1 MKVPIRWLKDY
12 VDFDLSLGALVNRL
26 ALAGLEVSGI
36 NHWGL
41 PAPEGLRLG
50 AEDPYPVWD
59 KDKII
64 IGLVTKVDKHPD
76 ADRLKLPTVEY
87 GSGRSITMVTGAPN
101 LSVGDTGQKVIL
113 ALSGSV
119 LFDGHATPKVLKEL
133 KPGKIRGITSDGMV
147 CSGFELGISEDHD
160 GIIILEDDAPIGMP
174 LADYFGDSIIEIDIL
189 PNKARCLSM
198 IGVAREVAAMTGGK
212 LKPFEHKPH
221 TFGPAITGKVKASIQ
236 DTSACHRY
244 TASLIENIKVAPS
257 PAFLKRR
264 LHQAGMR
271 PINNIVDITNYV
283 MLEQGQ
289 PLHAFDYDVLCSRAK
304 SKTPEIVV
312 RFATKGEKIKT
323 LDGLDRELS
332 TETLI
337 IADTLGPI
345 AIAGLMGGAETEVTE
360 STSRVLL
367 ESANFDFLAIRKAMK
382 SLALPS
388 EAATRF
394 SKGIHPDQVIG
405 GANRAL
411 QLMQEFAHGLPA
423 EGRIDCYPSPK
434 PLQVIDFSL
443 AEAKRILGIAIPIEE
458 CTKLLTSLEF
468 KVEKVSNEM
477 LRVTAPTHRLD
488 IQVGVADLLEDIA
501 RLYGYDKFPETSLS
515 EQLPPVLIDPEL
527 DFERKIKDTLVHL
540 GLQETIAYSLTSP
553 EAESAFLESA
563 MPAYV
568 TLLNPISSERT
579 VMRQSLMAS
588 IVSLTQ
594 ANLKHTECV
603 KFFEVGKV
611 YQKVSGQ
618 TLPLEP
624 YKLAIAICGPRN
636 KPFWVEDSSGKNN
649 LNFYDLKG
657 IVEGLTSG
665 VHLEKVSFKPGNHP
679 ALHPGKCAALMI
691 HDKVAGM
698 FGVLHPKLASTLGLD
713 NHEII
718 AAEFD
723 MQTLASG
730 LPVRYLSK
738 PVSRFPAAL
747 RDIAVVV
754 DQAITGQTVTAEIQ
768 AAVGNVLKVAR
779 LFDIYQGDRVPAGT
793 KSLAFALS
801 YQADDRTLNDKEVD
815 KLHKKIED
823 RLKHVLKA
831 QIRGKEV

>member
-1 MKVPIRWLKDY
+1 
-12 VDFDLSLGALVNRL
+12 
-26 ALAGLEVSGI
+26 
-36 NHWGL
+36 
-41 PAPEGLRLG
+41 
-50 AEDPYPVWD
+50 
-59 KDKII
+59 
-64 IGLVTKVDKHPD
+64 
-76 ADRLKLPTVEY
+76 
-87 GSGRSITMVTGAPN
+87 
-101 LSVGDTGQKVIL
+101 
-113 ALSGSV
+113 
-119 LFDGHATPKVLKEL
+119 
-133 KPGKIRGITSDGMV
+133 
-147 CSGFELGISEDHD
+147 
-160 GIIILEDDAPIGMP
+160 
-174 LADYFGDSIIEIDIL
+174 
-189 PNKARCLSM
+189 
-198 IGVAREVAAMTGGK
+198 
-212 LKPFEHKPH
+212 
-221 TFGPAITGKVKASIQ
+221 
-236 DTSACHRY
+236 
-244 TASLIENIKVAPS
+244 
-257 PAFLKRR
+257 
-264 LHQAGMR
+264 
-271 PINNIVDITNYV
+271 
-283 MLEQGQ
+283 
-289 PLHAFDYDVLCSRAK
+289 
-304 SKTPEIVV
+304 
-312 RFATKGEKIKT
+312 
-323 LDGLDRELS
+323 
-332 TETLI
+332 
-337 IADTLGPI
+337 
-345 AIAGLMGGAETEVTE
+345 
-360 STSRVLL
+360 
-367 ESANFDFLAIRKAMK
+367 
-382 SLALPS
+382 
-388 EAATRF
+388 
-394 SKGIHPDQVIG
+394 
-405 GANRAL
+405 
-411 QLMQEFAHGLPA
+411 
-423 EGRIDCYPSPK
+423 
-434 PLQVIDFSL
+434 
-443 AEAKRILGIAIPIEE
+443 
-458 CTKLLTSLEF
+458 
-468 KVEKVSNEM
+468 
-477 LRVTAPTHRLD
+477 
-488 IQVGVADLLEDIA
+488 
-501 RLYGYDKFPETSLS
+501 
-515 EQLPPVLIDPEL
+515 LPPVLIDPEL

-768 AAVGNVLKVAR
+768 AAGGNVLKVAR